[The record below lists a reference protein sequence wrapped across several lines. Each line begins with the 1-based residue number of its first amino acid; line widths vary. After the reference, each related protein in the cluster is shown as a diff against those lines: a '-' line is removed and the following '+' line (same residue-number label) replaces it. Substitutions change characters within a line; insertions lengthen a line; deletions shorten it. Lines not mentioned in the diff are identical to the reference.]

1 MIVMNPNNDDGDDKR
16 LDLGSPIYPIVSH
29 QIDDDPSLPV
39 LSNASTPSTVSY
51 DLEVDEELPT
61 TVDGTI
67 VLSSGTESNMESQQ
81 HSMEVSQTW
90 SPMAI
95 STPVV
100 TTAPPSEKH
109 IENELFHDIEQL
121 IRKFVSRPNCDF
133 PCYRVMRWFEGD
145 DPTLEYVVTVVIN
158 QPIVHKK
165 TE

>member
-1 MIVMNPNNDDGDDKR
+1 MNPNSGDDER

-29 QIDDDPSLPV
+29 QIDDEPSFPV

-51 DLEVDEELPT
+51 DLEVE
-61 TVDGTI
+61 GTI
-67 VLSSGTESNMESQQ
+67 VLSSGTESNVESRQ

-100 TTAPPSEKH
+100 TTAPRSAKQM
-109 IENELFHDIEQL
+109 ENELFYDIEQL
-121 IRKFVSRPNCDF
+121 IRKFVSHPNCDF

-145 DPTLEYVVTVVIN
+145 DPTLEHVVTVVIN
-158 QPIVHKK
+158 QPIVHEKN
-165 TE
+165 

>member
-1 MIVMNPNNDDGDDKR
+1 MNPDNDER

-39 LSNASTPSTVSY
+39 LSNASTPSAVSY
-51 DLEVDEELPT
+51 DLEVEEELPT
-61 TVDGTI
+61 TAEGTI
-67 VLSSGTESNMESQQ
+67 VLSSGTESNIESRQ
-81 HSMEVSQTW
+81 HSMEVSQAW

-100 TTAPPSEKH
+100 TTAPRSAKEM
-109 IENELFHDIEQL
+109 ENELFHDIEQL

-145 DPTLEYVVTVVIN
+145 DPTLEHVVTVVIN

-165 TE
+165 S